1 MDENLDKEK
10 LREIAEKLN
19 ELLPP
24 IIEKIKDYAA
34 LANRTP
40 DEEKEFG
47 ELVALLAQSLPVIET
62 LKDYF
67 GSEINKQATAFYYH
81 VKEKA
86 AKGDQRSQ
94 EIVDELAP
102 LYQQAL
108 FDQLSNN

>member
-1 MDENLDKEK
+1 MDDNLDKEK
-10 LREIAEKLN
+10 LREVTERLN

-24 IIEKIKDYAA
+24 ILEKIKDYAA
-34 LANRTP
+34 LANRTT
-40 DEEKEFG
+40 DEEKEFS
-47 ELVALLAQSLPVIET
+47 ELVAIVAQSLPVIET

-94 EIVDELAP
+94 
-102 LYQQAL
+102 
-108 FDQLSNN
+108 